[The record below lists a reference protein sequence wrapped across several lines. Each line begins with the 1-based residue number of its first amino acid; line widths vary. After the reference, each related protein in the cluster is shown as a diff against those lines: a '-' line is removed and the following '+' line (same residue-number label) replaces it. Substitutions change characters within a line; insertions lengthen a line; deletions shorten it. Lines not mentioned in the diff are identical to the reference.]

1 MDDEITDA
9 LIDTIKIDFT
19 TFHELHEKYKLR
31 KLFDDLDGDWSDL
44 DEEIKKRIFQSMD
57 IDENGLI
64 SEFELKEWIKRVL
77 QIDADVEDE
86 ADVQELLDRNKKVR
100 KESFEKA
107 DSDRDGQVT
116 YEEFDKCIE
125 KLYKECVLTASI
137 RLD

>member
-1 MDDEITDA
+1 
-9 LIDTIKIDFT
+9 
-19 TFHELHEKYKLR
+19 
-31 KLFDDLDGDWSDL
+31 
-44 DEEIKKRIFQSMD
+44 MD

-86 ADVQELLDRNKKVR
+86 ADVEELLDRNKKVR

-125 KLYKECVLTASI
+125 KLYKECVLTALAGAV